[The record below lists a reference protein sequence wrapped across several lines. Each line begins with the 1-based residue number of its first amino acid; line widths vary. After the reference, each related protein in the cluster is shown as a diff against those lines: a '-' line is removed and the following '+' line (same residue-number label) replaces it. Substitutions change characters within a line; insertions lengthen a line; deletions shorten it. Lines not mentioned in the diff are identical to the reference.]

1 MEPSAAA
8 EILVNMGLVAGSVE
22 AIKRAFGPRFSTE
35 RFGPILALVVGVG
48 LAEAGAY
55 AGWYT
60 TTPGMA
66 VLQGLIAG
74 LSASGL
80 YRTVT
85 KQT

>member
-1 MEPSAAA
+1 MEATAAA
-8 EILVNMGLVAGSVE
+8 EILVNMGLVAGTVE
-22 AIKRAFGPRFSTE
+22 AIKRAMGPAFSTE
-35 RFGPILALVVGVG
+35 RFGPLLALAVGVG
-48 LAEAGAY
+48 LAQGGAY
-55 AGWYT
+55 AGWYD

-85 KQT
+85 RQA